1 MRRSPLRTRL
11 LPVWRT
17 PGVMVT
23 TTDVGLMPLVMQ
35 LGRARASVMDV
46 PVLLGSL
53 CSVLPA
59 VVGVAGVVLLLAE
72 PPAGARALT
81 ASDARAGWIG
91 EVQQRAGVGPL
102 PEVMRTRQPVF
113 TADLTRIG
121 PPAVAKA
128 AAECGLVSSLV
139 MPVEVDGERVGVLQ
153 LLGER
158 QRPVEPA
165 HADIVRP
172 LLDVLAARL
181 VDVRALQLAA
191 ASQPGPRGPVH
202 IDPSAPTNGSAV
214 MARPIPVPREADR
227 RRTGRLPTGSA
238 VSAPDADAPARKA
251 RSRRGSHAS
260 RDGGSPGEDTT
271 RALPTVPT
279 RRATPPSGLSPTLRC
294 RPSPGVRRPRGRS
307 SVNAERSSLCM
318 RS

>member
-1 MRRSPLRTRL
+1 
-11 LPVWRT
+11 
-17 PGVMVT
+17 MVT
-23 TTDVGLMPLVMQ
+23 TTDAGLTPLVMQ

-59 VVGVAGVVLLLAE
+59 VVGVAGAVLLLAD
-72 PPAGARALT
+72 PPEGARNLT

-91 EVQQRAGVGPL
+91 EIQHRAGVGPL
-102 PEVMRTRQPVF
+102 TDVMRTRRPVH

-121 PPAVAKA
+121 PPAVAAA

-139 MPVEVDGERVGVLQ
+139 VPVEVDGERVGVLQ
-153 LLGER
+153 LLGEA

-191 ASQPGPRGPVH
+191 AAKPAPPAPV
-202 IDPSAPTNGSAV
+202 NGSAAA
-214 MARPIPVPREADR
+214 ARPAPAPREAEQALV
-227 RRTGRLPTGSA
+227 RTATNGHA
-238 VSAPDADAPARKA
+238 VRAADADAPVRKS

-260 RDGGSPGEDTT
+260 RDGAEPCEDTT
-271 RALPTVPT
+271 RALPAVPT
-279 RRATPPSGLSPTLRC
+279 RRPI
-294 RPSPGVRRPRGRS
+294 PSPGAASDASLPPEPRRPETGRS
-307 SVNAERSSLCM
+307 SVGQRRGGRHSA
-318 RS
+318 

>member
-1 MRRSPLRTRL
+1 
-11 LPVWRT
+11 
-17 PGVMVT
+17 MVT

-59 VVGVAGVVLLLAE
+59 VVGAAGVVLLLAE

-102 PEVMRTRQPVF
+102 PEVVRTRQPVF

-121 PPAVAKA
+121 PPAVAGA

-181 VDVRALQLAA
+181 VDVRALQMAA
-191 ASQPGPRGPVH
+191 EAQRGPVH
-202 IDPSAPTNGSAV
+202 TDPPAPTNGSAV
-214 MARPIPVPREADR
+214 AARPIPVPHEALAR
-227 RRTGRLPTGSA
+227 AATNGQA
-238 VSAPDADAPARKA
+238 VSAPDGDAPARKA

-260 RDGGSPGEDTT
+260 RDGAAPGEDTT
-271 RALPTVPT
+271 RALPTVPP
-279 RRATPPSGLSPTLRC
+279 RRAAPPSASDASLP
-294 RPSPGVRRPRGRS
+294 PQPRRPENPRSAASQRRGGRHS
-307 SVNAERSSLCM
+307 A
-318 RS
+318 

>member
-1 MRRSPLRTRL
+1 
-11 LPVWRT
+11 
-17 PGVMVT
+17 VT
-23 TTDVGLMPLVMQ
+23 TTDAGLMPLVMQ

-59 VVGVAGVVLLLAE
+59 VVGVAGAVLLLTE
-72 PPAGARALT
+72 PPAGARTLT

-91 EVQQRAGVGPL
+91 EMQQRAGAGPL

-121 PPAVAKA
+121 PPAVATA

-139 MPVEVDGERVGVLQ
+139 VPVEVDGERVGVLQ
-153 LLGER
+153 LLGEA

-191 ASQPGPRGPVH
+191 ASQPGTHGPVH
-202 IDPSAPTNGSAV
+202 VDPSASTNGSAV
-214 MARPIPVPREADR
+214 VARPAPAPREAGQAPDR
-227 RRTGRLPTGSA
+227 TATNGQTARA
-238 VSAPDADAPARKA
+238 ADADAPARKS

-271 RALPTVPT
+271 RALPAVPT
-279 RRATPPSGLSPTLRC
+279 RRPTSPSGASSDASLP
-294 RPSPGVRRPRGRS
+294 PEPRRPEAPRSFVGQRRSGRHS
-307 SVNAERSSLCM
+307 A
-318 RS
+318 